1 MSTSSNINVKVGDK
15 YHSVYCNFD
24 GYPAG
29 VGSQLVFNYNSQEL
43 AESLVS
49 LGFISSVGDTVEST
63 EYYGRDR
70 GETGVEFE
78 VRDTPLDEES
88 YCYIWDGSE
97 WVMTGAEYDD
107 DENMHEYINAPLT
120 LVLGLETGDGED
132 GNDQHEDEST
142 KVFKYFG
149 CSMDEVI
156 DINNEWA
163 VTFNT
168 DDPRMTDGYNER
180 QRWAVRHRN
189 APYQGLDAEGIWH
202 HTFFGRTLYEAAER
216 GKEYLQRGKDFEST
230 SED

>member
-1 MSTSSNINVKVGDK
+1 MATSSNINVKVGDK
-15 YHSVYCNFD
+15 YHCVYCNFD
-24 GYPAG
+24 GYPSG
-29 VGSQLVFNYNSQEL
+29 VGMKLITNYNSQEL
-43 AESLVS
+43 AESLVL
-49 LGFISSVGDTVEST
+49 LGDISSVEDTLAST
-63 EYYGRDR
+63 KYYGRVNHKGHDA
-70 GETGVEFE
+70 EYLVLSE
-78 VRDTPLDEES
+78 PLNDES
-88 YCYIWDGSE
+88 YSYVWNGTE
-97 WVMTGAEYDD
+97 WVMTGVEYDD
-107 DENMHEYINAPLT
+107 EENMHEFINTPLID
-120 LVLGLETGDGED
+120 VLGLETGED

-168 DDPRMTDGYNER
+168 DDPRMTDSYNER